1 MMQSWMG
8 ERMAEEHRRDLATLR
23 ATDDPADPA
32 TSNWASH
39 ATSAHPAHLALPGG
53 PQHAAT
59 QRSSPSPR
67 VRHRSFGRHIGAL
80 LIRAGTRLGG
90 ASISPS

>member
-8 ERMAEEHRRDLATLR
+8 ERMTQEHRRDLATLVR
-23 ATDDPADPA
+23 TA
-32 TSNWASH
+32 N
-39 ATSAHPAHLALPGG
+39 
-53 PQHAAT
+53 
-59 QRSSPSPR
+59 SPSSGLGDDLAPTAAMQQPAQRR
-67 VRHRSFGRHIGAL
+67 VTTGGRAAHRPIGRQIGAL

>member
-8 ERMAEEHRRDLATLR
+8 ERMTHEHQRDLATLIR
-23 ATDDPADPA
+23 AG
-32 TSNWASH
+32 N
-39 ATSAHPAHLALPGG
+39 
-53 PQHAAT
+53 
-59 QRSSPSPR
+59 RSSSNLDDVAPTAANPLAQS
-67 VRHRSFGRHIGAL
+67 RSNVGRHVAHRPIGRQIGAL

>member
-8 ERMAEEHRRDLATLR
+8 ERMALEHRRDLVTLIR
-23 ATDDPADPA
+23 AENRSARDQGDD
-32 TSNWASH
+32 
-39 ATSAHPAHLALPGG
+39 LALT
-53 PQHAAT
+53 AAERPM
-59 QRSSPSPR
+59 QSRSTAGRR
-67 VRHRSFGRHIGAL
+67 VAHRPIGRQIGAL